1 MATDREAMLA
11 EVRKKMAAKAGGR
24 QRDPNEFR
32 PQQVGVG
39 KEMKYKF
46 VVLPGLTNGETCL
59 SGKAS
64 KEMDLWM
71 VPVGT
76 HWINGRPSEC
86 PRVHD
91 NEDCPVCTMG
101 FELMRDTEDPIQR
114 KELIKLY
121 MPRTAWAV
129 NIYFPAFANTP
140 EELRG
145 RVMWY
150 QLPKTA
156 YDIMAKTLERN
167 STENSPEDPKAYG
180 FFYLP
185 DESYVFQLEA
195 HHKGG
200 FNEYSQSKFL
210 ASTRGPII
218 KKADGTADME
228 KIQEILDKR
237 HDLFSK
243 FGKRDAAALAKIVKQ
258 LVNPAAAEAA
268 EAEADELLTE
278 EAPKTE
284 AKKEAPKTEKKPEA
298 PKTEA
303 KKEAPKT
310 EAKVE
315 KKAEPAKAA
324 PPPSQGDDE
333 LEQLLNDINS

>member
-1 MATDREAMLA
+1 MDREAMLA
-11 EVRKKMAAKAGGR
+11 EVRKKMAAKSGGR

-32 PQQVGVG
+32 PTQVGAG
-39 KEMKYKF
+39 KEMKWKF
-46 VVLPGLTNGETCL
+46 IVLPGLAAGEPCVG
-59 SGKAS
+59 GKAS
-64 KEMDLWM
+64 KDMDLWM

-76 HWINGRPSEC
+76 HWINGKPSEC

-91 NEDCPVCTMG
+91 GEDCPMCTTG
-101 FELMRDTEDPIQR
+101 FELLRDTEDQNQR
-114 KELIKLY
+114 RELIKLY

-129 NIYFPAFANTP
+129 NIYFPPFANNP

-145 RVMWY
+145 KVMWY

-156 YDIMAKTLERN
+156 YDVMAKTLDRN
-167 STENSPEDPKAYG
+167 ASENSEEDPKAYG

-200 FNEYSQSKFL
+200 YNEYTQSKFL
-210 ASTRGPII
+210 AATRGPII
-218 KKADGTADME
+218 KKADGTPDME
-228 KIQEILDKR
+228 KIQEILNKR
-237 HDLFSK
+237 HDLFTK
-243 FGKRDAAALAKIVKQ
+243 FAPRNAAALEKIVKQ

-268 EAEADELLTE
+268 EADADELLTE
-278 EAPKTE
+278 EAPKTEIKKEAPKTEAKKAEAPKTE
-284 AKKEAPKTEKKPEA
+284 AKKEAPKTAPQAEKK
-298 PKTEA
+298 
-303 KKEAPKT
+303 
-310 EAKVE
+310 VE
-315 KKAEPAKAA
+315 SAKAA